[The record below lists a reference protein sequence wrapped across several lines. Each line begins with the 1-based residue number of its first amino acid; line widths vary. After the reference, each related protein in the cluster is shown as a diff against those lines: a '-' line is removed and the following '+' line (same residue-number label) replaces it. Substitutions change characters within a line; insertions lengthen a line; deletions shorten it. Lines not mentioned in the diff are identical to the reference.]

1 MINCEAHVIKKRAK
15 NWIDQI
21 RKDHPNKLLLV
32 SAMTDATKVPTIG
45 EFSHKYNAWVGGK
58 YPNNCIDAKHYDQE
72 KVVTNDMATEIKVGL
87 LSLQQAI

>member
-21 RKDHPNKLLLV
+21 RKDRPNKLLLV
-32 SAMTDATKVPTIG
+32 STMADATKVPTVG